1 MTNYNNMSK
10 KNDKKD
16 DLDLNDVSDITTYVD
31 DVNNTDDIDNIKN
44 TTVDS
49 FNKIGTVIG
58 CEKLRVRP
66 TSNTDQE
73 EIALIDE
80 GSIVKISLEDSTEDF
95 YKIRT
100 DDGIEGYCM
109 RSFISTFNVGE

>member
-1 MTNYNNMSK
+1 MSK
-10 KNDKKD
+10 KNEKKE
-16 DLDLNDVSDITTYVD
+16 DLDLNENVDITTYVD
-31 DVNNTDDIDNIKN
+31 DIDNN
-44 TTVDS
+44 ENDSVDN
-49 FNKIGTVIG
+49 FNEIGTVIG

-80 GSIVKISLEDSTEDF
+80 GSTVKISLEDSTEDF
-95 YKIRT
+95 YKVKT

-109 RSFISTFNVGE
+109 RSFINMFNVGE

>member
-10 KNDKKD
+10 KNEKKE
-16 DLDLNDVSDITTYVD
+16 DLDLNENVDITTYVD
-31 DVNNTDDIDNIKN
+31 DIDNN
-44 TTVDS
+44 ENDSVDN
-49 FNKIGTVIG
+49 FNEIGTVIG

-66 TSNTDQE
+66 TPNTDQE
-73 EIALIDE
+73 EITLIDE
-80 GSIVKISLEDSTEDF
+80 GSTVKISLEDSTEEF

-109 RSFISTFNVGE
+109 KTFINTFNIGE

>member
-31 DVNNTDDIDNIKN
+31 DIDNN
-44 TTVDS
+44 ENDSVDN
-49 FNKIGTVIG
+49 FNEIGTVIG

-66 TSNTDQE
+66 ASDTDQE
-73 EIALIDE
+73 EISLINN
-80 GSIVKISLEDSTEDF
+80 GSIVKISLEDSTEEF
-95 YKIRT
+95 YKVRT
-100 DDGIEGYCM
+100 DDGVEGYCM
-109 RSFISTFNVGE
+109 KSFINTFNVGE

>member
-16 DLDLNDVSDITTYVD
+16 DLDLNENTDITTYVD
-31 DVNNTDDIDNIKN
+31 DIDNN
-44 TTVDS
+44 VNDSVDN
-49 FNKIGTVIG
+49 FNEIGTVIG

-66 TSNTDQE
+66 APDTDQE
-73 EIALIDE
+73 EISLIDN
-80 GSIVKISLEDSTEDF
+80 GSTVKISLEDSTEEF
-95 YKIRT
+95 YKVRT

-109 RSFISTFNVGE
+109 KSFINTFNVGE